1 MRIFPGKDVVKAQWS
16 EYILEQLNHTS
27 GERRIATRTKL
38 DFVEFWSEVV
48 VIHEQ
53 RIFVPI
59 VGYFFTIIKGW
70 VSKLRGRER
79 RTYQVALLSFP
90 SVH

>member
-1 MRIFPGKDVVKAQWS
+1 MKAQWS

-27 GERRIATRTKL
+27 GERRIAMRTKL

-48 VIHEQ
+48 IIHEQ

-59 VGYFFTIIKGW
+59 VGYFLAIKIGIKTQRYREKDLPSCSPV
-70 VSKLRGRER
+70 VS
-79 RTYQVALLSFP
+79 QCALNTTMPFG
-90 SVH
+90 